1 MLATKDNSQKKK
13 LPKWRFIEK
22 FDDLSEDMIKQI
34 LKILL
39 NEAGVKYTKKSLGR
53 LPLSFDSPTMVLENQ
68 NKIEGVFA
76 STRLNSKTTRILVF
90 AIDSKFQRRGYG
102 SICWD
107 SYIAVV
113 KKRGYQNIQLEV
125 KSSNINAINFYFDKG
140 MEITGKISKYY
151 ENEIGFL
158 MEGEC

>member
-1 MLATKDNSQKKK
+1 MDNSQKKN

-22 FDDLSEDMIKQI
+22 SADLSEEGISQI

-39 NEAGVKYTKKSLGR
+39 TESGVKYTKKLLGR

-68 NKIEGVFA
+68 NKIEGVFV
-76 STRLNSKTTRILVF
+76 STRLDSKTTRILLF
-90 AIDSKFQRRGYG
+90 AINSKFQRSGYG
-102 SICWD
+102 SICWN
-107 SYIAVV
+107 SYLTVI
-113 KKRGYQNIQLEV
+113 KKRGYKNIQLEV

-151 ENEIGFL
+151 ENELGFL